1 MTECLCHAQSTAFHS
16 LLFWLIIPST
26 TSSLMIP
33 GPPPFSS
40 EVLVLCTKQ
49 AKVETGTF
57 KICVTAVMKGE
68 LELPPAPQIVPE

>member
-1 MTECLCHAQSTAFHS
+1 
-16 LLFWLIIPST
+16 
-26 TSSLMIP
+26 MIP

-57 KICVTAVMKGE
+57 KICVTAVVKGE